1 MWNARQVID
10 SLYCSQDIPLQ
21 PPPFPSI
28 LLSFP
33 SSLPMTLCMHLFSF
47 LSLFFPPS
55 SYLSPF
61 LPSLLLV
68 PFLVPFLPFLPSL
81 VPCPFLLYPSALPSL
96 SIFLFANISLPW
108 GEIDYLSPEFSSKT

>member
-68 PFLVPFLPFLPSL
+68 PFLVPFLPFLLFFPPLSPVPSCSI
-81 VPCPFLLYPSALPSL
+81 PQHFLLFPFSYLLIYPFP
-96 SIFLFANISLPW
+96 
-108 GEIDYLSPEFSSKT
+108 GGK